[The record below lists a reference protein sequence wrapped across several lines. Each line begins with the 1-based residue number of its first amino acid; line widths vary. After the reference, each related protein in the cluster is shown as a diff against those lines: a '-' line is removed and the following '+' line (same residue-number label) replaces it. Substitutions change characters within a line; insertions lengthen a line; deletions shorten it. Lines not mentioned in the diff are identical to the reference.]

1 MATLIDPFKG
11 TLIRS
16 FLNQVPTLGYLG
28 FRFDV
33 GEGPASLGR
42 PLGHFIFS
50 RIGLDRTL
58 FTNIFQRLQRA
69 NLEVIG
75 SELHLLGEASATESK
90 R

>member
-50 RIGLDRTL
+50 L

>member
-28 FRFDV
+28 FRFDL
-33 GEGPASLGR
+33 GEDPASLGR

-50 RIGLDRTL
+50 RIGLIGPYLR
-58 FTNIFQRLQRA
+58 IFFR
-69 NLEVIG
+69 G
-75 SELHLLGEASATESK
+75 FKGPT
-90 R
+90 